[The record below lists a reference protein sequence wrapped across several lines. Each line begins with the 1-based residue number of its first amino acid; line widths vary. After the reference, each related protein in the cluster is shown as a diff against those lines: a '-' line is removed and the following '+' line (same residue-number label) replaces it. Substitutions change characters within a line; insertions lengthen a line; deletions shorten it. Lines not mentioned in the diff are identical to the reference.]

1 MKREAVKEKV
11 RLNALRSYELGAIQH
26 ESQNKPKESSL
37 ADHPNLFLCTTSVSV
52 LQTKIVIRY
61 LNYAIHGLA
70 K

>member
-1 MKREAVKEKV
+1 M
-11 RLNALRSYELGAIQH
+11 SYELGAIQH
-26 ESQNKPKESSL
+26 EIQNKPKESSL

-52 LQTKIVIRY
+52 LQTKIVISH

>member
-37 ADHPNLFLCTTSVSV
+37 ADHRDLLLCTISMIV
-52 LQTKIVIRY
+52 LQAKIFTIWPIFHRQ
-61 LNYAIHGLA
+61 NDE
-70 K
+70 